1 MPRFLL
7 LLLCLFAGSGCAAL
21 MYEIVWLQLLQ
32 LVIGSSGVS
41 LAVLLGTFMGGMCLG
56 SLYLPRWIGA
66 RHHPLLVYGMLELG
80 TGLFGVLVLF
90 GLPVIQQLYLTG
102 LGAGM
107 AGILW
112 RGVICAVCLLPP
124 TMFMGATLPAMSRW
138 IESTPNAASWWGV
151 FYGGNIAGGVMGCVL
166 AGFYLLRVYDMAT
179 TSMVAVAIN
188 VVVAAIAC
196 LLSKSAPYSIGE
208 DGHHKERAE
217 GYGMVYI
224 AIGISGLCALGAEVV
239 WTRLLSLMLGP
250 TVYTFSIILGVF
262 LTGLGLGSGAGSYLA
277 RRVKDPRVWL
287 AGAQFL
293 IALTVAWAAYQVAEK
308 LPYWPGNLFRQA
320 TPWVGFENDI
330 WRCTVGILPA
340 AILWGASF
348 PLALACVARKGQDPG
363 RLVGEVYASNT
374 VGAIVGSIGFSILA
388 IPQLGS
394 QNSERLLIAFATVA
408 GILMLGKNKLAF
420 AALASVVLIWLV
432 PPIPWKLIGFGRR
445 LPSTTGRW
453 DLIYVGEGMNSSV
466 AYSKWDGVRPY
477 FHVSGKVEASAE
489 PQDMRLQRL
498 LGHLPAL
505 LHPNPQNILIV
516 GCGAGVTA
524 GTFVVHPEVQHIT
537 ICEIEPLIPPHTA
550 QVFGEENH
558 NVIHDPRTRIV
569 YDDARHYVLTT
580 PEKYD
585 IITSDP
591 IHPWVKGIAPL
602 YSTEYFE
609 LCKKHLKP
617 GGLVTQWVPLYESNV
632 ETVKSEIATFFE
644 AFPNGSMWGNLDQDG
659 RGYDLVMLGTVEK
672 MAINLDD
679 LQAKLD
685 RPDYAPV
692 KRSLYDVGFASPM
705 QLLSTYTVQASD
717 LKGWLENA
725 QINRDRNLRLQYLAG
740 LGLNVDLGGPIYDEI
755 ISHSRIPAGIFQG
768 SHNRVDALNEAL
780 REGRGYGR

>member
-1 MPRFLL
+1 MPRFFL

-56 SLYLPRWIGA
+56 SLYLPRWISA
-66 RHHPLLVYGMLELG
+66 KYHPLLVYGLLELG
-80 TGLFGVLVLF
+80 TGLFGVLVLV

-112 RGVICAVCLLPP
+112 RGLICAVCLLPP

-138 IESTPNAASWWGV
+138 MESTPDAASWWGV
-151 FYGGNIAGGVMGCVL
+151 FYGGNIAGGVGGCLL

-179 TSMVAVAIN
+179 TSLVAVAIN
-188 VVVAAIAC
+188 VVVAIVAC
-196 LLSKSAPYSIGE
+196 ILAKTAPYSQPSE
-208 DGHHKERAE
+208 TPATPRAP
-217 GYGMVYI
+217 GYRAIYF

-262 LTGLGLGSGAGSYLA
+262 LTGLGLGSGGGSYLA
-277 RRVKDPRVWL
+277 RRVKDPRMWL
-287 AGAQFL
+287 AGAQLL
-293 IALTVAWAAYQVAEK
+293 IALTVAWAAYQVADK
-308 LPYWPGNLFRQA
+308 LPYWPGNLYRQVN
-320 TPWVGFENDI
+320 PWVGFQNDI

-348 PLALACVARKGQDPG
+348 PLALACVANRGQDPG
-363 RLVGEVYASNT
+363 RIVGEVYASNT
-374 VGAIVGSIGFSILA
+374 VGAILGSIGFSLIG

-394 QNSERLLIAFATVA
+394 QDSERVLIALSAIAAVLVI
-408 GILMLGKNKLAF
+408 GRNKLAWS
-420 AALASVVLIWLV
+420 AAVAIVLVWAV

-453 DLIYVGEGMNSSV
+453 DLVYAGEGMNSSV
-466 AYSKWDGVRPY
+466 AYSKWDGTRAY

-505 LHPNPQNILIV
+505 LHPNPQNILVV

-550 QVFGEENH
+550 AVFGQENH
-558 NVIHDPRTRIV
+558 DVIRDRRTKIV

-602 YSTEYFE
+602 YSTEYFD
-609 LCKKHLKP
+609 LCKRHLKP

-632 ETVKSEIATFFE
+632 ETVKSEIATFFG
-644 AFPNGSMWGNLDQDG
+644 AFPNGSIWGNLDQDG

-672 MAINLDD
+672 MTINLNDI
-679 LQAKLD
+679 QAKLE

-692 KRSLYDVGFASPM
+692 RRSLYDVGFATPM
-705 QLLSTYTVQASD
+705 QLLSTYTVQAED
-717 LKGWLENA
+717 LKGWLADA
-725 QINRDRNLRLQYLAG
+725 QVNRDRNLRLQYLAG
-740 LGLNVDLGGPIYDEI
+740 MGLNVDLGGPIYDDI
-755 ISHSRIPAGIFQG
+755 LGHSRIPAPIFQG
-768 SHNRVDALNEAL
+768 TPDSLASLNNALQAAHGF
-780 REGRGYGR
+780 GR

>member
-1 MPRFLL
+1 
-7 LLLCLFAGSGCAAL
+7 
-21 MYEIVWLQLLQ
+21 
-32 LVIGSSGVS
+32 
-41 LAVLLGTFMGGMCLG
+41 MCLG

-66 RHHPLLVYGMLELG
+66 RHHPLLVYGLLELG

-112 RGVICAVCLLPP
+112 RGLICAVCLLPP

-151 FYGGNIAGGVMGCVL
+151 FYGGNIAGGVAGCVL
-166 AGFYLLRVYDMAT
+166 AGFYLLRVHDMAT
-179 TSMVAVAIN
+179 TSLVAVAIN
-188 VVVAAIAC
+188 VAVAAVSC
-196 LLSKSAPYSIGE
+196 LLSRSAPYSFTPTE
-208 DGHHKERAE
+208 SYSERAP
-217 GYGMVYI
+217 GFASIYI
-224 AIGISGLCALGAEVV
+224 AIGLSGLCALGAEVV

-277 RRVKDPRVWL
+277 RRAKDPRIWFAACQLLLV
-287 AGAQFL
+287 
-293 IALTVAWAAYQVAEK
+293 LTIAWAAYQVADK
-308 LPYWPGNLFRQA
+308 LPYWPGNLFAQV
-320 TPWVGFENDI
+320 TPWQGFRNDI

-374 VGAIVGSIGFSILA
+374 VGAIVGSIGFSILG

-394 QNSERLLIAFATVA
+394 QDSERLLIALSAVA
-408 GILMLGKNKLAF
+408 AVLVIGKKKLAW
-420 AALASVVLIWLV
+420 AAAVALILIYTV
-432 PPIPWKLIGFGRR
+432 PPIPWMLIGFGRR

-453 DLIYVGEGMNSSV
+453 DLVYVGEGMNSSV
-466 AYSKWDGVRPY
+466 AYSKWDGTRPY

-505 LHPNPQNILIV
+505 LHPNPQDILVV

-524 GTFVVHPEVQHIT
+524 GTFVVHPEVRNIT

-550 QVFGEENH
+550 EVFAAENH
-558 NVIHDPRTRIV
+558 NVIKDPRTRIV

-580 PEKYD
+580 PNRYD

-609 LCKKHLKP
+609 LCKRHLKP

-644 AFPNGSMWGNLDQDG
+644 AFPNGSIWGNLDQDG
-659 RGYDLVMLGTVEK
+659 RGYDLVMLGTTEK
-672 MAINLDD
+672 MSINLNA
-679 LQAKLD
+679 LQEKLD
-685 RPDYAPV
+685 RPDYARV
-692 KRSLYDVGFASPM
+692 RRSLIDVGFGSPM

-717 LKGWLENA
+717 LRAWLANA

-755 ISHSRIPAGIFQG
+755 ISHAKIPAPIFTG
-768 SHNRVDALNEAL
+768 TPDRVDTLNEIL
-780 REGRGYGR
+780 SQNHYRGN

>member
-7 LLLCLFAGSGCAAL
+7 LLLCLFAGSGCSAL
-21 MYEIVWLQLLQ
+21 IYEIVWLQLLQ

-56 SLYLPRWIGA
+56 SLLLPRWIDA
-66 RHHPLLVYGMLELG
+66 RHHPLRVYALLELG
-80 TGLFGVLVLF
+80 VALFGILVLF
-90 GLPVIQQLYLTG
+90 GLPFLRQLYLTG
-102 LGAGM
+102 LGHGM

-112 RGVICAVCLLPP
+112 RGLICAVCLLPP

-138 IESTPNAASWWGV
+138 IEATPDAASWWGV
-151 FYGGNIAGGVMGCVL
+151 FYGGNIAGGVFGCVL
-166 AGFYLLRVYDMAT
+166 AGFYLLRLYDMAT
-179 TSMVAVAIN
+179 ASFLAVTINVLVAAVAWTI
-188 VVVAAIAC
+188 
-196 LLSKSAPYSIGE
+196 SRSATYKPAPSQH
-208 DGHHKERAE
+208 DSERAP
-217 GYGMVYI
+217 GYAAVYI

-262 LTGLGLGSGAGSYLA
+262 LAGLGFGSGGGSYLSRKA
-277 RRVKDPRVWL
+277 KDPRIWL
-287 AGAQFL
+287 ASCQLMLAAT
-293 IALTVAWAAYQVAEK
+293 IAWAAFQLADS
-308 LPYWPGNLFRQA
+308 LPYWPGNLLSRES
-320 TPWVGFENDI
+320 PWHGFQNDI
-330 WRCTVGILPA
+330 LRCAVGILPA

-348 PLALACVARKGQDPG
+348 PLALACVANKRREPG
-363 RLVGEVYASNT
+363 RLVGEVYAANT
-374 VGAIVGSIGFSILA
+374 VGAIFGAVGFSILG
-388 IPQLGS
+388 IPLLGS
-394 QNSERLLIAFATVA
+394 QDSERLLIALSAAA
-408 GILMLGKNKLAF
+408 GLLVLGKKKLAW
-420 AALASVVLIWLV
+420 AAAAAIVLVWTV

-445 LPSTTGRW
+445 LPTTTGRW
-453 DLIYVGEGMNSSV
+453 DLVYVAEGMNSSV
-466 AYSKWDGVRPY
+466 AYSKWDGTRPY

-505 LHPNPQNILIV
+505 LHPNPRNILVV

-537 ICEIEPLIPPHTA
+537 ICEIEPLIPPETA
-550 QVFGEENH
+550 IVFAAENH
-558 NVIHDPRTRIV
+558 NVIRDPRTKIV

-609 LCKKHLKP
+609 MCKRHLKP
-617 GGLVTQWVPLYESNV
+617 GGLVSQWVPLYESNV

-644 AFPNGSMWGNLDQDG
+644 AFPNGSIWGNLDQDG

-672 MAINLDD
+672 MAINLND

-685 RPDYAPV
+685 RPDYLPV
-692 KRSLYDVGFASPM
+692 RRSLYEVGFGSAM

-717 LKGWLENA
+717 LRVWLANA

-740 LGLNVDLGGPIYDEI
+740 MGLNVDMGGPIYDDI
-755 ISHSRIPAGIFQG
+755 ISHVRIPASIFEG
-768 SHNRVDALNEAL
+768 TPDRVDALNETL
-780 REGRGYGR
+780 RMSHPRSF

>member
-1 MPRFLL
+1 
-7 LLLCLFAGSGCAAL
+7 
-21 MYEIVWLQLLQ
+21 
-32 LVIGSSGVS
+32 
-41 LAVLLGTFMGGMCLG
+41 MCIG

-66 RHHPLLVYGMLELG
+66 RHHPLLVYGLLELG
-80 TGLFGVLVLF
+80 TGIFGVLVLV

-112 RGVICAVCLLPP
+112 RGIICAVCLLPP

-138 IESTPNAASWWGV
+138 MESTPNAASWWGV
-151 FYGGNIAGGVMGCVL
+151 FYGGNIAGGVLGCGL
-166 AGFYLLRVYDMAT
+166 AGFYLLRVFDMT
-179 TSMVAVAIN
+179 TASLVAVAIN
-188 VVVAAIAC
+188 VVVGVAAC
-196 LLSKSAPYSIGE
+196 VLSKSAPYSAPAHGAAA
-208 DGHHKERAE
+208 GRAP
-217 GYGMVYI
+217 GYAAVYA

-262 LTGLGLGSGAGSYLA
+262 LTGLGLGSGGGSYLA
-277 RRVKDPRVWL
+277 RRAKDPRIWL
-287 AGAQFL
+287 AGCQFL
-293 IALTVAWAAYQVAEK
+293 LAVTVAWAAYQLADE
-308 LPYWPGNLFRQA
+308 LPYWPGNLLKQI
-320 TPWVGFENDI
+320 TPWAGFQNDI
-330 WRCTVGILPA
+330 LRCVVGILPA

-348 PLALACVARKGQDPG
+348 PLALACVANKGQDPG

-374 VGAIVGSIGFSILA
+374 VGAILGSIGFSLLG
-388 IPQLGS
+388 IPLLGS
-394 QNSERLLIAFATVA
+394 QDCERLLIALSAVA
-408 GILMLGKNKLAF
+408 ALLVIGRNKLAWAGS
-420 AALASVVLIWLV
+420 AAIILIVTV

-453 DLIYVGEGMNSSV
+453 DLLYVGEGMNSDV

-505 LHPNPQNILIV
+505 LHPDPRDILVV

-524 GTFVVHPEVQHIT
+524 GTFVVHPEVRNIT

-550 QVFGEENH
+550 EVFGLENH
-558 NVIHDPRTRIV
+558 NVIRDPRTRIV

-644 AFPNGSMWGNLDQDG
+644 AFPNGSIWGNLDQDG
-659 RGYDLVMLGTVEK
+659 RGYDLVMLGTMEK
-672 MAINLDD
+672 MAINLSD
-679 LQAKLD
+679 LQSKLD
-685 RPDYAPV
+685 RPDYVRV
-692 KRSLYDVGFASPM
+692 KRSLYDVGFGSAL
-705 QLLSTYTVQASD
+705 QLLSTYTVQAED
-717 LKGWLENA
+717 LRGWLENA

-740 LGLNVDLGGPIYDEI
+740 MGLNVDLGGPIYDDI
-755 ISHSRIPAGIFQG
+755 ISHARIPAKIFQG
-768 SHNRVDALNEAL
+768 APDRVDALNQVL
-780 REGRGYGR
+780 REVHGYGR

>member
-41 LAVLLGTFMGGMCLG
+41 IAVLLGTFMGGMCLG
-56 SLYLPRWIGA
+56 SLYLPRWVGA
-66 RHHPLLVYGMLELG
+66 RRHPLLVYGLLELG
-80 TGLFGVLVLF
+80 TALFGVLVLL
-90 GLPVIQQLYLTG
+90 GLPVIQQLYLTVVG
-102 LGAGM
+102 SGM

-151 FYGGNIAGGVMGCVL
+151 FYGGNIAGGVAGCVL

-188 VVVAAIAC
+188 ILVGVVACA
-196 LLSKSAPYSIGE
+196 LSKLAPYRAGDHDRGSQ
-208 DGHHKERAE
+208 RAE
-217 GYGMVYI
+217 GYASIYF

-262 LTGLGLGSGAGSYLA
+262 LGGLGLGSGGGSYLA
-277 RRVKDPRVWL
+277 RRAKDPRLWL
-287 AGAQFL
+287 GASQL
-293 IALTVAWAAYQVAEK
+293 MLALAVAWAAYQMADK
-308 LPYWPGNLFRQA
+308 LPYWPGNLFRGVS
-320 TPWVGFENDI
+320 PWVGFQDDVL
-330 WRCTVGILPA
+330 RCVVGILPA

-348 PLALACVARKGQDPG
+348 PLALASVARQGQDPG

-374 VGAIVGSIGFSILA
+374 VGAIIGAIGFSILA

-394 QNSERLLIAFATVA
+394 QDSQRILIALCAIAAVLAIGKQKAAWTAAVA
-408 GILMLGKNKLAF
+408 
-420 AALASVVLIWLV
+420 VVLIWAV

-445 LPSTTGRW
+445 LPSTQGRW
-453 DLIYVGEGMNSSV
+453 DLIYAGEGMNSSV
-466 AYSKWDGVRPY
+466 AYSKWDGTRAY

-489 PQDMRLQRL
+489 PQDMKLQRL

-505 LHPNPQNILIV
+505 LHPNPQNVLVV

-537 ICEIEPLIPPHTA
+537 ICEIEALIPPHSA
-550 QVFGEENH
+550 QVFAQENH
-558 NVIHDPRTRIV
+558 HVVTDPRTRIV
-569 YDDARHYVLTT
+569 YDDARHYILTT

-609 LCKKHLKP
+609 LCKRHLKP

-644 AFPNGSMWGNLDQDG
+644 AFPNGSIWGNLDQEG
-659 RGYDLVMLGTVEK
+659 KGYDLVMLGTVEK

-679 LQAKLD
+679 LQARLE
-685 RPDYAPV
+685 RPDCARV
-692 KRSLYDVGFASPM
+692 NRSLYDVGFGSAL
-705 QLLSTYTVQASD
+705 QLLSTYTVQAED
-717 LKGWLENA
+717 LRGWLANA

-740 LGLNVDLGGPIYDEI
+740 LGLNVDLGGPIYDDI
-755 ISHSRIPAGIFQG
+755 ISHARIPAAIFTG
-768 SHNRVDALNEAL
+768 SVEKVNSLNESL
-780 REGRGYGR
+780 RQIHGYDR